1 LNKLKTVFAVMLIL
15 MMSSEIP
22 AAQEEQNRK
31 QKAIQIRL
39 GALEKTM
46 TAYSYLNGKIK
57 EMYQHPDSFDKKEI
71 EKIARGFE
79 MLADYSAKE
88 TETDP
93 SDASYRENL
102 DRFIGECKKN
112 FSDMKMTDIP
122 ESATPSEPSPST
134 GKIPGTVSDKTY
146 ISDVGMKFVYIPP
159 GTFMMGSPENE
170 PGRFDGETQYRVT
183 LTRGFYMQTTEVTQG
198 QWKEVMGDNPSYF
211 KECGDDCPVEMV
223 SWDDAQKFIEKLNL
237 DSARLPA
244 GERLSAVGE
253 RSRTYRL
260 PTEAEWE
267 YAARAGS
274 QTAYCFGDDAAD
286 LGKYAWYG
294 ESWDRGTHPVAQKEP
309 NAWGLY
315 DMHGNVWEWCQD
327 WYSKYPLG
335 DAIDPTGPESGSHRV
350 YRGSSFFIP
359 ARHCRSALRGF
370 WLLPGA
376 RGRDL
381 GFRLVREAP

>member
-15 MMSSEIP
+15 MMSSAIP

-134 GKIPGTVSDKTY
+134 GKIPGTVSGKTY
-146 ISDVGMKFVYIPP
+146 TSDAFGMKFVYIPP
-159 GTFMMGSPENE
+159 GTFMMGSPEDE
-170 PGRFDGETQYRVT
+170 PGRDSDETLHRVT

-211 KECGDDCPVEMV
+211 KECGDDCPVDTV
-223 SWDDAQKFIEKLNL
+223 SWDDVQEFIKSLN
-237 DSARLPA
+237 RK
-244 GERLSAVGE
+244 GEGL
-253 RSRTYRL
+253 YRL

-274 QTAYCFGDDAAD
+274 ETAYCFGNDAAD

-294 ESWDRGTHPVAQKEP
+294 ESWDRGTHPVAQKEL

-335 DAIDPTGPESGSHRV
+335 DAIDPTGPESGSYRV
-350 YRGSSFFIP
+350 IRGSSFIYT
-359 ARHCRSALRGF
+359 ARDCRSANRDY
-370 WLLPGA
+370 WLLPGY
-376 RGRDL
+376 RDGNL